1 MHINNCKPD
10 YHINLVYCGG
20 SCVSYYR
27 EFNQPLKLLM
37 SEYSEN
43 HMIVSSS
50 DWTDYNDVI
59 TYRESKHYCMTSNGC
74 FSSISKPS
82 NVHKEYVDEC
92 VTIKLTNDNEP

>member
-27 EFNQPLKLLM
+27 EDSQTLKLFM
-37 SEYSEN
+37 SDYSEN

-50 DWTDYNDVI
+50 DWIDYND
-59 TYRESKHYCMTSNGC
+59 SKHYGE
-74 FSSISKPS
+74 SK
-82 NVHKEYVDEC
+82 
-92 VTIKLTNDNEP
+92 